1 MPPGLGQVP
10 IELFE
15 YVTVFGDITPRI
27 IFLTGTGISHTEAS
41 D

>member
-1 MPPGLGQVP
+1 MPPGPGQVP

-15 YVTVFGDITPRI
+15 YVIVFGGITPGS
-27 IFLTGTGISHTEAS
+27 FSETGTGISHTEAS

>member
-15 YVTVFGDITPRI
+15 YVTAFGDITPRDH
-27 IFLTGTGISHTEAS
+27 FQTGTGISHTEAS